1 MPPTITAER
10 LAQGRTFEEYL
21 AYLASPENLGREG
34 NEGARREDLSGAVRA
49 SYEGFALTEHQRA
62 AMAWLAAQPGGSSKV
77 LVIAEEWSSD
87 CRRDVPVAQRLAEA
101 GGLELRIFNRDGDRY
116 SGSASPELDA
126 SPSPDADL
134 FIPFLNRKPGGPY
147 QSIPVVAFFTSAFE
161 YLYHYTEF
169 PALYWKDALRERM
182 AVPLPGESS
191 EETRARANDEFL
203 ALRQSPFFRVWASA
217 AADEMISGLHRRLIL
232 GGG

>member
-1 MPPTITAER
+1 MSPSVTAER
-10 LAQGRTFEEYL
+10 FAQGRTFEEYL
-21 AYLASPENLGREG
+21 AYLASPENLAREG
-34 NEGARREDLSGAVRA
+34 NEGARRDDLSAAVRE
-49 SYEGFALTEHQRA
+49 SYEGFALTEHQRD
-62 AMAWLAAQPGGSSKV
+62 AMEWLAAQPGGPSKV

-116 SGSASPELDA
+116 SGST
-126 SPSPDADL
+126 SPDLDFEPTPNADL
-134 FIPFLNRKPGGPY
+134 VTPFLNRKPGGPY

-169 PALYWKDALRERM
+169 PAPYWKDALREHM
-182 AVPLPGESS
+182 AVPLPGESAD
-191 EETRARANDEFL
+191 ETLARANAEFL

-217 AADEMISGLHRRLIL
+217 AVDEMISGLHRRLLL
-232 GGG
+232 GA